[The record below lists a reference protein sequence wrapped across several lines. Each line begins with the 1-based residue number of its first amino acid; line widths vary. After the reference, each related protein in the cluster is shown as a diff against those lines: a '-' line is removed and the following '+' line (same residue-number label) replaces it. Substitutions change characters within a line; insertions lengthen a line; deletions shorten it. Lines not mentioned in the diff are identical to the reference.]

1 MKSGRDKILSK
12 NPLYVSK
19 LNLRD
24 IEINYVIVWTRRSD
38 TILVSVGYFID
49 YTTFVSDSIEIVL
62 D

>member
-12 NPLYVSK
+12 NPLYVLK

>member
-1 MKSGRDKILSK
+1 MWGYSNSEGEV
-12 NPLYVSK
+12 NTMFGP
-19 LNLRD
+19 
-24 IEINYVIVWTRRSD
+24 VWTMRSD

>member
-38 TILVSVGYFID
+38 TILESVGYFID